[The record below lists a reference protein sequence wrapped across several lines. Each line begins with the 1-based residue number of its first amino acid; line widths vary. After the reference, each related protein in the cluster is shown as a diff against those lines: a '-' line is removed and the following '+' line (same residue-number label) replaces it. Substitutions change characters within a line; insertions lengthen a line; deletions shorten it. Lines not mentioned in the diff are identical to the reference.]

1 MAFDRATAHDQDKV
15 DQVVLALLH
24 LTSWDEGRVVRASKT
39 FDWDV
44 MERLFLKG
52 YIVNPFSKANS
63 VVLTKLGQSLAAEF
77 FRQHFGLD
85 EGDG

>member
-1 MAFDRATAHDQDKV
+1 MAFDRATAYDQDKV

-24 LTSWDEGRVVRASKT
+24 LTSWNEGRVVRACKT

-44 MERLFLKG
+44 MERLFPKG
-52 YIVNPFSKANS
+52 YIANPFSKANS
-63 VVLTKLGQSLAAEF
+63 VVLTELGQSLAAEF